1 MFLRHEG
8 FRRLCRAR
16 DVLRECDD
24 PPSIAELARE
34 VGISPYHFIRQFE
47 AVFGTTPH
55 QYRIQL
61 RLDRARTLLATG
73 GYSVTRVCMEVGF
86 TSLGSFSSLFCRR
99 AGEPPSN
106 YRRRVLSLPPD
117 RRDLHLTPGCL
128 TLLGHLPATPRHA
141 LARNF
146 QEAADQPRV

>member
-8 FRRLCRAR
+8 FRRLCSAR
-16 DVLRECDD
+16 DALKDYYD

-47 AVFGTTPH
+47 AVFGITPH
-55 QYRIQL
+55 QYRIRV
-61 RLDRARTLLATG
+61 RLDRARTLLAT

-86 TSLGSFSSLFCRR
+86 TSLGSFSALFSRR
-99 AGEPPSN
+99 GGEPPSN
-106 YRRRVLSLPPD
+106 YRRRVLRLPPD

-128 TLLGHLPATPRHA
+128 SLLGHLPAATRHEVG
-141 LARNF
+141 RNF
-146 QEAADQPRV
+146 EEAGDRPRV